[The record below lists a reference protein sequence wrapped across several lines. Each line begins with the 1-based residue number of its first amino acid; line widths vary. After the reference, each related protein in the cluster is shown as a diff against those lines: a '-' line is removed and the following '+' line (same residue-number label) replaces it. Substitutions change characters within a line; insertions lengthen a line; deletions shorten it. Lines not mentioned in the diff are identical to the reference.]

1 MELVSLGTASGPVF
15 HWVPVDQWWT
25 SVSLGRALPVERGGQ
40 QQQLDREEQ
49 ASSLSVPAE
58 RSKQ

>member
-1 MELVSLGTASGPVF
+1 MVVALELVS
-15 HWVPVDQWWT
+15 QQT

-49 ASSLSVPAE
+49 PGQPLGASSREEQAGWLPAGKLE
-58 RSKQ
+58 